1 MFFRI
6 LFVFLLF
13 TSSLTLF
20 SQGKVYFVIGSD
32 TGIWQGLSTNRHIHH
47 YNQDLYTN
55 PARNAYK
62 VMEPGFRNSMTDSYG
77 TPMKLTWWMM
87 AGNTFRYSDNTNIPN
102 ANSIV
107 FYLMKKYHGEQVA
120 LFQDELSLHYHTF
133 TWTDY
138 NNDGKY
144 WWNQALT
151 FDEYFEDFKYTLAQL
166 LIDENI
172 FPVSFR
178 SGWHYMDNG
187 WQNYLEYILPFSLH
201 NDYPNKHTDTIEP
214 LDNLYDW
221 SLASSDFVPYHPSAD
236 NYQLPGNLNG
246 YNVRS
251 VYTKRFNQTTSN
263 QVFQNAANGTDQ
275 IICIWSHLPENDFL
289 DQLVRVDSIIQ
300 SSAANYTNVD
310 FEYCTGVGAY
320 QKWLQSADTT
330 SPELNI
336 TADEIGDDVYFN
348 ISTDESIFQ
357 PVPFV
362 AVKNIYEQY
371 SVIPCVETSPN
382 NWRTNEPANKN
393 LLAKVG
399 AAITDTS
406 GNLTTKFI
414 SYLPDDI
421 FIDNKDAAYTEV
433 YGNWTTS
440 TNAAWDLESRIVNL
454 NPGDSSNASWLID
467 VSQSVNYNIFM
478 QLPELENIA
487 QNIQINLLEGQ
498 DTLHSNI
505 FNEPLSGNEWIYL
518 TTTELNSNL
527 NYNLEIIAK
536 GTGSTNTQFASD
548 VIKVSALVKD
558 REISTD
564 PPAINFGEVVVNDTA
579 RIILKIR
586 NSGINSLVVSSIS
599 TSFTNVFANINTPVT
614 IQGMDSEEIE
624 VCFLSNELGSK
635 SDTLFIQSND
645 PINPL
650 LVVPCAALVKNP
662 FKIVDNED
670 AGNYSESGA
679 WATSVAQAY
688 GSSSRYSFLNQNPL
702 ASATFMTELDYTGLY
717 NIYAIIPTTENSS
730 DYALYTLYVDGVSAQ
745 SIIRDQN
752 SIGGDWAILFRT
764 YLPANTSVSIKV
776 EDTGNSTVGPV
787 LRADAIKFQLMAG
800 TTDLENEHSTMQPV
814 VYKLSQNYPN
824 PFNPSTIINYQ
835 IKDDGFV
842 SLKIY
847 DVLGREVA
855 DLINEN
861 KKAGF
866 YTYNF
871 NSQNLSSGVY
881 FYRIEIND
889 FIDTKKMIL
898 LR

>member
-1 MFFRI
+1 MFVRL
-6 LFVFLLF
+6 LFVFLLL
-13 TSSLTLF
+13 TTNLTLF

-32 TGIWQGLSTNRHIHH
+32 TGIWQGLSTSQHIHH

-62 VMEPGFRNSMTDSYG
+62 VMEPGFRNLMTDSYG

-87 AGNTFRYSDNTNIPN
+87 AGNTFRYSDNTNVPN

-138 NNDGKY
+138 DNDGKF

-151 FDEYFEDFKYTLAQL
+151 FEEYFEDFKYTLAQL

-187 WQNYLEYILPFSLH
+187 WQNYLEYVLPFSLH
-201 NDYPNKHTDTIEP
+201 NDYPNKHTDEVEP

-221 SLASSDFVPYHPSAD
+221 SLSSSEFVPFHPSAD
-236 NYQLPGNLNG
+236 NYQLTGNLNG

-275 IICIWSHLPENDFL
+275 MICIWSHLPENDFL

-300 SSAANYTNVD
+300 TSAANYTTVD
-310 FEYCTGVGAY
+310 FEYTTGVEAY
-320 QKWLQSADTT
+320 QKWLQTTDAT
-330 SPELNI
+330 SPELSL
-336 TADEIGDDVYFN
+336 TADEIGDAVYFN
-348 ISTDESIFQ
+348 ISTDENIFQ
-357 PVPFV
+357 PIPFV
-362 AVKNIYEQY
+362 AVKNVYEQY
-371 SVIPCVETSPN
+371 SVIPCVETSPS
-382 NWRTNEPANKN
+382 NWRTTEPTNKN

-406 GNLTTKFI
+406 GNFTTKFI
-414 SYLPDDI
+414 NYLPDDI
-421 FIDNKDAAYTEV
+421 FIDNKDAAYTEL
-433 YGNWTTS
+433 YGNWSTS
-440 TNAAWDLESRIVNL
+440 TNAVWDLESRIVSL
-454 NPGDSSNASWLID
+454 NPGDSVKANWLIE
-467 VSQSVNYNIFM
+467 VPQSVNYNIFM
-478 QLPELENIA
+478 QVPELETPA

-498 DTLHSNI
+498 DTLHSNV
-505 FNEPLSGNEWIYL
+505 FYEPLSGNEWIYL
-518 TTTELNSNL
+518 TTAELNSNT

-536 GTGSTNTQFASD
+536 GTGSAPSIFVSD
-548 VIKVSALVKD
+548 VIKISALVKD

-564 PPAINFGEVVVNDTA
+564 PQVIDFGEVVINDTA
-579 RIILKIR
+579 SITLKIK

-599 TSFTNVFANINTPVT
+599 TSFTNVFTSINTPLTVE
-614 IQGMDSEEIE
+614 GMSSEQVEINF
-624 VCFLSNELGSK
+624 VSNELGAK

-650 LVVPCAALVKNP
+650 LVIPCAAAVKNP

-670 AGNYSESGA
+670 SDNYSELGT

-688 GSSSRYSFLNQNPL
+688 GNSSRYSYLNQSPL
-702 ASATFMTELDYTGLY
+702 ASAAFTTEMDYTGLY
-717 NIYAIIPTTENSS
+717 NIYVIIPTTENSS
-730 DYALYTLYVDGVSAQ
+730 DDALYTLYVNGVNTQ
-745 SIIRDQN
+745 SIIKDQN
-752 SIGGDWAILFRT
+752 SIGGDWAILFRS
-764 YLPANTSVSIKV
+764 YLPANTTVSIKV
-776 EDTGNSTVGPV
+776 EDTGNSTIGPV
-787 LRADAIKFQLMAG
+787 LRADAVKFQLMAG
-800 TTDLENEHSTMQPV
+800 TTDIENVNGNMLPAA
-814 VYKLSQNYPN
+814 YNLSQNYPN
-824 PFNPSTIINYQ
+824 PFNPSTIINFQ
-835 IKDDGFV
+835 IKDEGFV

-847 DVLGREVA
+847 DVLGREVVV
-855 DLINEN
+855 LLNEN
-861 KKAGF
+861 KKSGF
-866 YTYNF
+866 YTQNF

-881 FYRIEIND
+881 FYRLEVNN